1 MRSDREHGERS
12 LPAIRETMAV
22 DQAAMARAMP
32 MPWFEPMG
40 QESNGLRD
48 LANRLLEHAGLV
60 LVTFVAVLAIG
71 VAFVVFS
78 TPVYRVD
85 ALLQMEERAPNPPT
99 GTPQKAQGALE
110 APYLPVLGEMEIL
123 RSREL
128 LVGAITASRADID
141 IAVDNRFPLI
151 GDWYARRFARTAVG
165 GVAPAPLGLSS
176 FAWGGESIDLTK
188 FEVPAHLYGEEFMI
202 ESRGDSWV
210 LYDVDRRF
218 SFEGGFG
225 KDTPLDFANQTGV
238 IRIDGIAGRP
248 GTRFLVVRNDR
259 AAIYADLQR
268 ELRVLEPARQ
278 AGVVRLSIDTE
289 DPQRSTALLSE
300 LMRGYLDRSVQVRTG
315 DAERSLAFL
324 NKQLPTVKSG
334 LEKAEDELSAFR
346 SRTQSVNLDQQ
357 SESAFAQVLQ
367 LERTRVELD
376 LKQRELSERFGN
388 QHPQMQMIRQQ
399 LATVNGRLST
409 LTGSFSAL
417 PRNQRDLVRLEREVN
432 TQAALYTSMLNT
444 MQELKVAR
452 AGMVGN
458 ARVVDPPRASGRPV
472 KPKPLVG
479 DVDRRRHRR
488 RRKHRRSAARRHVPA
503 DDSRRRRDRIGD
515 RPEHRRDRAREC
527 QAAPPAEGE
536 PLRQPDLATA
546 DAQFA
551 RRAGRGKPAQLPHA
565 PDARPRWPAVQG
577 DPDHVGDR
585 RRREDLRRCEPCRPA
600 RRRQVVASCWS
611 RPTCAIRASTPTS
624 ARRVRR
630 GSRICWPA
638 PRHSTRWSIATF
650 LPRVDLLMPGK
661 PKENPGDLL
670 SSDRLRELLDLVGD
684 DYDHAIFDSVP
695 ILPAGDSLAI
705 AQLPVST
712 FLVARA
718 EHSTLSEIQEATR
731 RLEGVKADIRGV
743 VFNGAKRMRISH
755 VRYYSYRPNNAA

>member
-1 MRSDREHGERS
+1 MTTDRDHGERS
-12 LPAIRETMAV
+12 LPALRDSMAL
-22 DQAAMARAMP
+22 DQATMARAMP
-32 MPWFEPMG
+32 MPWYEPVG

-60 LVTFVAVLAIG
+60 LVTFVAVLALG

-85 ALLQMEERAPNPPT
+85 ALLQMEERAPNSPT
-99 GTPQKAQGALE
+99 ITQKAPNALE

-128 LVGAITASRADID
+128 LVSAITASRADID
-141 IAVDNRFPLI
+141 VQVDNRFPLI
-151 GDWYARRFARTAVG
+151 GDWFARRFDKTAVG
-165 GVAPAPLGLSS
+165 GVAPAPLGLDS
-176 FAWGGESIDLTK
+176 FAWGGESLDLAQ
-188 FEVPAHLYGEEFMI
+188 FDVPAHLYGEEYML
-202 ESRGDSWV
+202 ESRGAGWV

-218 SFEGGFG
+218 RFEGAFG
-225 KDTPLDFANQTGV
+225 KDTPLDFGNQAGV
-238 IRIDGIAGRP
+238 IRVNGITGRP

-259 AAIYADLQR
+259 AAIFADLQR
-268 ELRVLEPARQ
+268 ELRILEPARQ

-289 DPQRSTALLSE
+289 EPQRSTALLNE

-324 NKQLPTVKSG
+324 NRQLPVVKAG
-334 LEKAEDELSAFR
+334 LEKAEDELSGFR

-376 LKQRELSERFGN
+376 LKQRELSERFGA

-399 LATVNGRLST
+399 LATVNGRLGN
-409 LTGSFSAL
+409 LNNSFSAL
-417 PRNQRDLVRLEREVN
+417 PRNQRDMVRLEREVN

-458 ARVVDPPRASGRPV
+458 ARVVDPPRPSGRPV
-472 KPKPLVG
+472 KPKPLIVMSIAAG
-479 DVDRRRHRR
+479 IGVAASIAAALLAGMFRPTIREADEIESGTGLNTVVTVPESAKQRRLPRGGFFGNRTSPLLTLSSPDEPAVESL
-488 RRKHRRSAARRHVPA
+488 RSFRMRLT
-503 DDSRRRRDRIGD
+503 RD
-515 RPEHRRDRAREC
+515 H
-527 QAAPPAEGE
+527 GE
-536 PLRQPDLATA
+536 PLSKAILITSATA
-546 DAQFA
+546 GAGKTFVA
-551 RRAGRGKPAQLPHA
+551 ANLAALLASAGRRVLLVEADMRH
-565 PDARPRWPAVQG
+565 PRLHTYFGTPRSPGLA
-577 DPDHVGDR
+577 
-585 RRREDLRRCEPCRPA
+585 DLLA
-600 RRRQVVASCWS
+600 GTATFDQVVH
-611 RPTCAIRASTPTS
+611 RD
-624 ARRVRR
+624 V
-630 GSRICWPA
+630 
-638 PRHSTRWSIATF
+638 

-670 SSDRLRELLDLVGD
+670 SSDRLRELLEVIGD
-684 DYDHAIFDSVP
+684 DYDHAVFDSVP

-712 FLVARA
+712 FIVARA

>member
-1 MRSDREHGERS
+1 MSIDREHGERS
-12 LPAIRETMAV
+12 LPALRESMAV
-22 DQAAMARAMP
+22 DQAAPARAMP
-32 MPWFEPMG
+32 LPWYEPMG

-48 LANRLLEHAGLV
+48 LANRLLEHSGLV

-85 ALLQMEERAPNPPT
+85 ALLQMEERAPSTPT
-99 GTPQKAQGALE
+99 GIAQKAPGALD

-128 LVGAITASRADID
+128 LVGAIAASRADID
-141 IAVDNRFPLI
+141 ITVDNRFPVI
-151 GDWYARRFARTAVG
+151 GDWYARRFAKTAVS
-165 GVAPAPLGLSS
+165 GVAPAPLGLDS
-176 FAWGGESIDLTK
+176 FAWGGEAIDLAK
-188 FEVPAHLYGEEFMI
+188 FDVPAHLYGEEFMI
-202 ESRGDSWV
+202 ESRADGWV
-210 LYDVDRRF
+210 LYDVDRRYA
-218 SFEGGFG
+218 FEGTFG
-225 KDTPLDFANQTGV
+225 KDTPLDFGGQAGV
-238 IRIDGIAGRP
+238 VRIDSIAGRP

-259 AAIYADLQR
+259 GAIFADLQR
-268 ELRVLEPARQ
+268 ELRILEPARQ
-278 AGVVRLSIDTE
+278 AGVVRMSIDTE
-289 DPQRSTALLSE
+289 DPQRSTALLNE

-324 NKQLPTVKSG
+324 NKQIPVVKAG

-399 LATVNGRLST
+399 LATVNGRLSN
-409 LTGSFSAL
+409 LNGSFSAL

-444 MQELKVAR
+444 TQELKVAR

-458 ARVVDPPRASGRPV
+458 ARVVDPPRPSGRPV
-472 KPKPLVG
+472 KPKPLIVMSIAAG
-479 DVDRRRHRR
+479 IGVAASIAAALLAGMFRPTIRDADEIESGTGLNTVVTVPESAKQRRLPRGGLFANRTSPLLTLSSPDEPAVESL
-488 RRKHRRSAARRHVPA
+488 RSFRMRLT
-503 DDSRRRRDRIGD
+503 RDHAG
-515 RPEHRRDRAREC
+515 
-527 QAAPPAEGE
+527 
-536 PLRQPDLATA
+536 PLSKAILITSATA
-546 DAQFA
+546 GAGKTFVA
-551 RRAGRGKPAQLPHA
+551 ANLAALLSSAGRRVLLVEADMRH
-565 PDARPRWPAVQG
+565 PRLHTYFGTPRSPGLA
-577 DPDHVGDR
+577 
-585 RRREDLRRCEPCRPA
+585 DLLA
-600 RRRQVVASCWS
+600 GTATFDQVVH
-611 RPTCAIRASTPTS
+611 RD
-624 ARRVRR
+624 V
-630 GSRICWPA
+630 
-638 PRHSTRWSIATF
+638 

-670 SSDRLRELLDLVGD
+670 SSGRLRDLLDSIGD
-684 DYDHAIFDSVP
+684 EYDHAVFDSVP

-731 RLEGVKADIRGV
+731 RLEGVKADVRGV
-743 VFNGAKRMRISH
+743 IFNGAKRMRISH
-755 VRYYSYRPNNAA
+755 VRYYAYRPNNAA

>member
-1 MRSDREHGERS
+1 MTNDREHGKRD
-12 LPAIRETMAV
+12 LPVIREAMPL

-32 MPWFEPMG
+32 MPWYEPVG

-48 LANRLLEHAGLV
+48 LTNRLLEHAGLV
-60 LVTFVAVLAIG
+60 LITFAAVLALG

-85 ALLQMEERAPNPPT
+85 ALLQMEERAPNAPT
-99 GTPQKAQGALE
+99 STQKAPGALE

-128 LVGAITASRADID
+128 LVSAIAASRADVD
-141 IAVDNRFPLI
+141 IRVDNRFPLI
-151 GDWYARRFARTAVG
+151 GDWFARRFDKTAVG
-165 GVAPAPLGLSS
+165 GVAPAPLGLDS
-176 FAWGGESIDLTK
+176 FAWGGESLDLAK
-188 FEVPAHLYGEEFMI
+188 FDVPAHLYGEEFMI
-202 ESRGDSWV
+202 ESRGDSWA
-210 LYDVDRRF
+210 LYDMDRRF

-225 KDTPLDFANQTGV
+225 KDTPLNFGANQAGV

-248 GTRFLVVRNDR
+248 GTRFNVVRNDR
-259 AAIYADLQR
+259 AAIFADLQR
-268 ELRVLEPARQ
+268 ELRILEPARQ

-289 DPQRSTALLSE
+289 DPQRSTALLNE

-324 NKQLPTVKSG
+324 NKQLPIVKSG

-376 LKQRELSERFGN
+376 LKQRELSERFGA

-399 LATVNGRLST
+399 LATVNGRLGT
-409 LTGSFSAL
+409 LTNSFSAL
-417 PRNQRDLVRLEREVN
+417 PRNQRDMVRLEREVN

-458 ARVVDPPRASGRPV
+458 ARVVDPPRPSGRPV
-472 KPKPLVG
+472 KPKPLIVMSIAAG
-479 DVDRRRHRR
+479 IGVAASIAAALLAGMFRPTIREADEIETGTGLNTVVTVPESAKQRRLP
-488 RRKHRRSAARRHVPA
+488 RSGFFGSRTSPLLTLSSPDEPA
-503 DDSRRRRDRIGD
+503 VESLRSFRMRLTRD
-515 RPEHRRDRAREC
+515 HA
-527 QAAPPAEGE
+527 E
-536 PLRQPDLATA
+536 PLSKAILITSATA
-546 DAQFA
+546 GAGKTFVA
-551 RRAGRGKPAQLPHA
+551 ANLAALLSSAGRRVLLIEADMRH
-565 PDARPRWPAVQG
+565 PRLHTYFGTPRSPGLA
-577 DPDHVGDR
+577 
-585 RRREDLRRCEPCRPA
+585 DLLA
-600 RRRQVVASCWS
+600 GNATFDQVVH
-611 RPTCAIRASTPTS
+611 RD
-624 ARRVRR
+624 V
-630 GSRICWPA
+630 
-638 PRHSTRWSIATF
+638 

-670 SSDRLRELLDLVGD
+670 SSGRLRELLDVIGD
-684 DYDHAIFDSVP
+684 DYDHAVFDSVP

>member
-1 MRSDREHGERS
+1 MRSDREQGESS

-32 MPWFEPMG
+32 MPWFEPVG

-48 LANRLLEHAGLV
+48 LANRLLEHSGLV
-60 LVTFVAVLAIG
+60 LITFVAVLAIG

-85 ALLQMEERAPNPPT
+85 ALLQMEERAPSPPT
-99 GTPQKAQGALE
+99 GAPQKAQGALE

-151 GDWYARRFARTAVG
+151 GDWYARRFAKTAVA

-225 KDTPLDFANQTGV
+225 KDTPLDFANQAGV

-268 ELRVLEPARQ
+268 ELRILEPARQ
-278 AGVVRLSIDTE
+278 AGVVRLSLDTE

-458 ARVVDPPRASGRPV
+458 ARVVDPPRPSGRPV
-472 KPKPLVG
+472 KPKPLVVMSIAAG
-479 DVDRRRHRR
+479 IGAAASIAAALLAGMFRPTIRDADEIESGTGLNTVVTVPESAKQRRLPRGSLFGNRTSPLLTLSSPDEPAVESL
-488 RRKHRRSAARRHVPA
+488 RSFRMRLT
-503 DDSRRRRDRIGD
+503 RDHAG
-515 RPEHRRDRAREC
+515 
-527 QAAPPAEGE
+527 
-536 PLRQPDLATA
+536 PLSKAILITSATA
-546 DAQFA
+546 GAGKTFVA
-551 RRAGRGKPAQLPHA
+551 ANLAALLSSAGRRVLLVEADMRH
-565 PDARPRWPAVQG
+565 PRLHTYFGTPRSPGLA
-577 DPDHVGDR
+577 
-585 RRREDLRRCEPCRPA
+585 DLLA
-600 RRRQVVASCWS
+600 GTATFDQVVH
-611 RPTCAIRASTPTS
+611 RD
-624 ARRVRR
+624 V
-630 GSRICWPA
+630 
-638 PRHSTRWSIATF
+638 

-755 VRYYSYRPNNAA
+755 VRYYSYRPNSAA